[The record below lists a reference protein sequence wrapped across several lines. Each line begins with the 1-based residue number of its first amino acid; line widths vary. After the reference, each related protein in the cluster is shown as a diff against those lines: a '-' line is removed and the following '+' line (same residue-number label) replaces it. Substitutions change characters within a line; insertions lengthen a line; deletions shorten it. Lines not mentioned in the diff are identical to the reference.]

1 MNKQKLIDTIIMKI
15 ERYDRKNIIIIFFMI
30 FFLMIIIKLFTY
42 TVFNFNFYKKLADN
56 QQIWKVIVPVN
67 RWTLYSKTDN
77 PTIIWTSLNLYDL
90 AVDPKNIWNKQKL
103 VDFITDIVFKELCE
117 WKKGND
123 CYDNTLKFLRV
134 IEIQDFSN
142 EEEYVKKLFKEKL
155 ITRINQEKVTSVFV
169 DFELNENQISAIKKS
184 WILWLYIINSHL
196 YINPE
201 EIWNKENAIE
211 FLNKTTSIEND
222 ELATYVEKKD
232 LRYIP
237 IINKISITTSE
248 EIKKYLDDEQIAIKK
263 WLLDEEESIWNFMI
277 LTPMPNRYYP
287 EKEVASQVIWF
298 VDGSWVWQY
307 WLEWYFD
314 DILKWNNWK
323 IVSRKDIKWRIIDP
337 ITLNQEDII
346 WEWVKVYTTIDRNI
360 QSKAEEIIEKWVKE
374 YRANKWTIVIMDPK
388 TWRVLTMANYPTYDL
403 NNYWDIYELE
413 KVKYWK
419 YPNPSIDLLWYPV
432 FVEDSEK
439 WTKFVYDSKEIFL
452 REATREEL
460 WDFALVKYK
469 FKNDYWPLV
478 YRNDAIASLYE
489 PWSIMKAITV
499 ATWIDTWEINR
510 YDMYMD
516 NWEVKVWD
524 FTIKNASKSCLWY
537 NSFAHA
543 LNFSCNVWMIRIVQK
558 IWKVVFHQY
567 LTDFWFSEKTWIT
580 LIWEAYAQIKPR
592 ERWSISQLLTNSY
605 WLWISVTPLQMAT
618 AYSVLANWWFY
629 VKPRIVDSIVYPN
642 WRIVEYKNEILKRVI
657 KKSTSDTL
665 TSMLNE
671 SITKWAANWWNVEW
685 YALAWKTWTAQIPY
699 KWGYED
705 WQWSTIASFVWYW
718 PIQDPKF
725 VVLVKLERPRS
736 TVYWASSSA
745 VLFKQMSE
753 YLLDY
758 YWIPKTIWLP
768 TWK

>member
-1 MNKQKLIDTIIMKI
+1 MNNKKLIDNILNKI
-15 ERYDRKNIIIIFFMI
+15 EKYDRKNIIIIFFI
-30 FFLMIIIKLFTY
+30 VFVLWIIIKMFSY
-42 TVFNFNFYKKLADN
+42 TVFHYKFYKTLADK
-56 QQIWKVIVPVN
+56 QQIWNVIVPVN

-77 PTIIWTSLNLYDL
+77 NSTILATSLNLYDI
-90 AVDPKNIWNKQKL
+90 AIDPKNVWNKAKL
-103 VDFITDIVFKELCE
+103 ITFITDLVYKELCN
-117 WKKGND
+117 WKNQEV
-123 CYDNTLKFLRV
+123 CYENTLKFLRV
-134 IEIQDFSN
+134 IEIPDFVN
-142 EEEYVKKLFKEKL
+142 DEDYVKKLINEKL
-155 ITRINQEKVTSVFV
+155 KNKITQEKVTSVFV
-169 DFELNENQISAIKKS
+169 DKELNEKQIKSIKTS
-184 WILWLYIINSHL
+184 WVMWLYVLNSHL

-201 EIWNKENAIE
+201 EISNKENAIE
-211 FLNKTTSIEND
+211 FLNKTTLIDKE
-222 ELATYVEKKD
+222 ELKWYVEKKD

-237 IINKISITTSE
+237 IINKISIANSE
-248 EIKKYLDDEQIAIKK
+248 EVKKYLEDEEIAIKK

-499 ATWIDTWEINR
+499 AAWIDAWEINR

-516 NWEVKVWD
+516 KWEVKVWD
-524 FTIKNASKSCLWY
+524 FTIKNASKLCLWY

-558 IWKVVFHQY
+558 MWKVVFHQY

-580 LIWEAYAQIKPR
+580 LSWEAYAQIKPR

-618 AYSVLANWWFY
+618 AYSVLANWWYY

-642 WRIVEYKNEILKRVI
+642 WRIVEYKDEILKRVI

-671 SITKWAANWWNVEW
+671 SITKWVANWWNVEW
-685 YALAWKTWTAQIPY
+685 YALAWKTWTSQIPY

-725 VVLVKLERPRS
+725 VILVKLERPRVD
-736 TVYWASSSA
+736 VYWAYTSA
-745 VLFKQMSE
+745 VLFKKMTE

-758 YWIPKTIWLP
+758 YWIPKTI
-768 TWK
+768 